1 MKKITIVSI
10 IICAIAAAC
19 TKSPDDKTFIRDMYE
34 QSLYEDYTFLERH
47 CSKHLLAK
55 LAEEYDYEG
64 KGYAVWIFRS
74 TAQDGPSREH
84 TITDIEDLGGGWYR
98 YTAID
103 MGIVFTKRIRLSDK
117 KGKKIIEDIADNYR
131 LITPLPSGLDVNN
144 LQDCTV
150 SAAFTPDDFRWMGG
164 TLDMTVFSRDLYD
177 VVDIATMHVGDT
189 IIYDSRPMVISTI
202 DNGNYGIDINKGP
215 DNGGCRLVGYGGGT
229 YVAKLSDARTVYT
242 ELGKAHLALD
252 QDFIIIDCGTGPN
265 DTSDTI
271 RSAQKLYIEKMN
283 ERRLQFTQFDTRVTI
298 ENGLIT
304 IIARTPTLVSR

>member
-19 TKSPDDKTFIRDMYE
+19 TKS
-34 QSLYEDYTFLERH
+34 
-47 CSKHLLAK
+47 LLAK
-55 LAEEYDYEG
+55 LENGYDYKG
-64 KGYAVWIFRS
+64 KGYAVWMFRS
-74 TAQDGPSREH
+74 AAQDGPSRE
-84 TITDIEDLGGGWYR
+84 
-98 YTAID
+98 
-103 MGIVFTKRIRLSDK
+103 
-117 KGKKIIEDIADNYR
+117 IIEDIGDGCR
-131 LITPLPSGLDVNN
+131 LITPLPSGLHVDN

-150 SAAFTPDDFRWMGG
+150 SAAFTPNDFRWMGG
-164 TLDMTVFSRDLYD
+164 TLDMTVYNRDLYD
-177 VVDIATMHVGDT
+177 AVDIATMHVGDT

-202 DNGNYGIDINKGP
+202 DKGNYGIDINKGP

-229 YVAKLSDARTVYT
+229 YVAKLCGERTTYT

-265 DTSDTI
+265 ATSDTI

-304 IIARTPTLVSR
+304 EISRIWILWE